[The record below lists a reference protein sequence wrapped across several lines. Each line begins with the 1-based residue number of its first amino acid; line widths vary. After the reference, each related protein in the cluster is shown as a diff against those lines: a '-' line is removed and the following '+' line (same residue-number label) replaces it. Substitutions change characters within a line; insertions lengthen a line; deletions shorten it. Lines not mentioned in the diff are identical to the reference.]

1 MREKSLSMTCA
12 SIMTPNPRAVRE
24 EDTIGDAA
32 REIIAH
38 RYINLPVVD
47 AQGRLVG
54 LFGIY
59 DLLALLVPRVAVIG
73 NLLPNLR
80 FLSDDIS
87 EIHQKFAGLR
97 DNPVRRAVNR
107 EAVRVYPDT
116 PLIEALRLFCR
127 NHMTIPVV
135 ERGTERLVGMI
146 SYWDAARHIVEAPP
160 VANP

>member
-1 MREKSLSMTCA
+1 MSCA
-12 SIMTPNPRAVRE
+12 SIMTRSPKAVRE
-24 EDTIGDAA
+24 DDTIGHAA

-38 RYINLPVVD
+38 NYINLPVIDVE
-47 AQGRLVG
+47 GRLVG

-80 FLSDDIS
+80 FLSDDES
-87 EIHQKFAGLR
+87 ELHRKFEKLC
-97 DNPVRRAVNR
+97 NNSVRRAVNR

-116 PLIEALRLFCR
+116 PLIEAIRLFCR

-135 ERGTERLVGMI
+135 ERGTGKLVGMI
-146 SYWDAARHIVEAPP
+146 SYWDAARHIVSAPP
-160 VANP
+160 VERP